1 MSMRV
6 SRIRRGAD
14 RSGSVSA
21 RLALTVLCL
30 TLGACAG
37 MDSRDDLPT
46 VAWVDLSRYAGT
58 WYEIARLPM
67 WFQRHCVDSKATYS
81 SRPDGAV
88 GVRNEC
94 VTDTG
99 GLEQAVG
106 VATVVDAQTNARL
119 TVVFDNWFARLFGS
133 SREGNY
139 WVLDLDPEY
148 RIAMVGTPDRRFLWI
163 LSRTPHLD
171 EATYRRLV
179 ERAQQLGYPVSD
191 LIRASRPPLRDG
203 SQLAPH
209 RHRKYYSG
217 ATGEGS
223 RPEVQGFW
231 NFEPRTSG
239 RSCRASVPVAHVRA

>member
-1 MSMRV
+1 MLMPMRK
-6 SRIRRGAD
+6 SPLRPGAT

-21 RLALTVLCL
+21 RFALMILFF

-37 MDSRDDLPT
+37 VDSKGDLQT
-46 VAWVDLSRYAGT
+46 VASVDLSRYTGT

-67 WFQRHCVDSKATYS
+67 WFQRHCVDSKAIYS

-99 GLEQAVG
+99 GVERAEG
-106 VATVVDAQTNARL
+106 VATVVDTKTNARL

-139 WVLDLDPEY
+139 WILDLDQEY
-148 RIAMVGTPDRRFLWI
+148 QTAMVGTPDRRFLWI
-163 LSRTPHLD
+163 LSRTPQLD

-179 ERAQQLGYPVSD
+179 ERAQQLEYPVSD
-191 LIRASRPPLRDG
+191 LIKAHRPAS
-203 SQLAPH
+203 S
-209 RHRKYYSG
+209 
-217 ATGEGS
+217 
-223 RPEVQGFW
+223 
-231 NFEPRTSG
+231 
-239 RSCRASVPVAHVRA
+239 

>member
-1 MSMRV
+1 MLMTMRTLPL
-6 SRIRRGAD
+6 RRGAN

-37 MDSRDDLPT
+37 VDSRGDLST
-46 VAWVDLSRYAGT
+46 VTSVDLSRYAGT

-81 SRPDGAV
+81 SRPDGAI

-99 GLEQAVG
+99 GLEQAEG
-106 VATVVDAQTNARL
+106 VATVVDAKTNARL

-139 WVLDLDPEY
+139 WILDLDPEY
-148 RIAMVGTPDRRFLWI
+148 RTAMVGTPDRRFLWI
-163 LSRTPHLD
+163 LSRTPQLD

-191 LIRASRPPLRDG
+191 LIRARRP
-203 SQLAPH
+203 
-209 RHRKYYSG
+209 
-217 ATGEGS
+217 
-223 RPEVQGFW
+223 
-231 NFEPRTSG
+231 
-239 RSCRASVPVAHVRA
+239 ASS